1 MLTFTINFSSVLA
14 FLLGMLS
21 GATLLA
27 LLYLLF
33 ALMTIKRHSYIIDAK
48 VKDITEDEIKDMIKK
63 TQDKYIL
70 DSMSDEKEIKEGAFK
85 RNISYMVQDIARKF
99 YPNSKRPLAE
109 LTLDELLMLDRYI
122 VDRVDEIVDRPGIRL
137 IKRLKLNTIINVS
150 QAKKK
155 VDNSAVVKTVEKYKI
170 KKIIGYATM
179 ALKAINPLYWFKKLV
194 VNNVINKIMQK
205 INLLI
210 ISIAG
215 EETFKVYSKQAFSVQ
230 DKEFEQLV
238 NELSEEGMEMK
249 ESAE

>member
-1 MLTFTINFSSVLA
+1 MLAFTISFSSVFA

-33 ALMTIKRHSYIIDAK
+33 ALITIKRRSYIIDSK
-48 VKDITEDEIKDMIKK
+48 VKDITEQDIKDMIKK
-63 TQDKYIL
+63 TQDKFIL
-70 DSMSDEKEIKEGAFK
+70 DSMSEEKEIKDGAFK
-85 RNISYMVQDIARKF
+85 RNISYMVVDIARKF
-99 YPNSKRPLAE
+99 YPDSKRPLAE

-137 IKRLKLNTIINVS
+137 IKRLKLNTIINIT

-155 VDNSAVVKTVEKYKI
+155 VDNSSVVKTVEKYKI
-170 KKIIGYATM
+170 KKILGYATM

-194 VNNVINKIMQK
+194 INNVINKIMQK
-205 INLLI
+205 IYLLV

-215 EETFKVYSKQAFSVQ
+215 EETFKVYSKQAFTVQ
-230 DKEFEQLV
+230 DQEFEQLV
-238 NELSEEGMEMK
+238 NELSEDAKEIK